1 MRKEIERRI
10 TNSEIE
16 NRKKKHEE
24 KLKKLS
30 ELENSMTNSK
40 GDYIKEEKNYKDD
53 VLVLAN
59 INPDDGYAIVNR
71 NELEKNYEIKQFKD
85 YEYYIKRT
93 RAVNV
98 NSNLSSL

>member
-1 MRKEIERRI
+1 M
-10 TNSEIE
+10 S
-16 NRKKKHEE
+16 KKQQIG
-24 KLKKLS
+24 KLGEDLATKYL
-30 ELENSMTNSK
+30 
-40 GDYIKEEKNYKDD
+40 EEKNYKDD

-71 NELEKNYEIKQFKD
+71 NELEKDYEIKQFKD